1 MTMTAKEKY
10 QDVLDLGE
18 ALSIKDGKVTEEN
31 GILKVKGEAKTQYEK
46 NLLWDKIKEIGGD
59 NPSDILANITVTD
72 TTVYHRHTV
81 KSGETLGKI
90 AKHYYGNPSKY
101 QAIFKANSDI
111 LKNPDLIYPDQEL
124 IIPNL

>member
-1 MTMTAKEKY
+1 MVKAKY
-10 QDVLDLGE
+10 QEVLNLGE
-18 ALSIKDGKVTEEN
+18 TLNIKDGNVTEEN
-31 GILKVKGEAKTQYEK
+31 GVLKVKGTANTQYEK

-59 NPSDILANITVTD
+59 NPSDIMANITVAD
-72 TTVYHRHTV
+72 ESVFARHTV

-90 AKHYYGNPSKY
+90 AKQYYGNASKY

-111 LKNPDLIYPDQEL
+111 LKNPDVIHPDQEL